1 MPANPSLF
9 PKEREDLFKFEPRMR
24 TRVRRALKRYPNGP
38 YACELST
45 WLMTGDTPAAAK
57 ALDSARSRNPRYPA
71 APAVDPAGR
80 AHELCAQLIQHH
92 SLYAGLH
99 LFIPD
104 YLAQMEATFN
114 YLKSYGI

>member
-24 TRVRRALKRYPNGP
+24 TRVRRALKKYPNGP
-38 YACELST
+38 YAFELST

-57 ALDSARSRNPRYPA
+57 ALDSARKAWPRTGATA
-71 APAVDPAGR
+71 AGPSERV
-80 AHELCAQLIQHH
+80 HSLCAQLIQHH

>member
-24 TRVRRALKRYPNGP
+24 TRVRRALKKYPNGP
-38 YACELST
+38 YAYELST

-57 ALDSARSRNPRYPA
+57 ALDSARELWPRYPV
-71 APAVDPAGR
+71 APAAGPPEIV
-80 AHELCAQLIQHH
+80 HSLCAQLIQHH

-104 YLAQMEATFN
+104 YLAQMESTFN
-114 YLKSYGI
+114 ALKAHGI